1 MSPISPFEE
10 NLPKNQANYSPLT
23 PLSFLT
29 RTAEVF
35 PDRTAVIHGEIKR
48 NWREPLKRCTRLAS
62 ALKKKGV
69 VQGTTVSVMA
79 PNDPELLEA
88 HFGIL
93 MTGGVLNALN
103 IRLEAE
109 TLAFILAHGESQVL
123 ITDLDFLQS
132 SKKSCNYWK
141 ILLW

>member
-1 MSPISPFEE
+1 MSQISPFEE

-35 PDRTAVIHGEIKR
+35 PERTAVIHDEIKR
-48 NWREPLKRCTRLAS
+48 SWREPLKRCSRLAS
-62 ALKKKGV
+62 ALKKIGV

-79 PNDPELLEA
+79 PNGPELLEA
-88 HFGIL
+88 HCGVL

-109 TLAFILAHGESQVL
+109 TLADILEHGECKGL
-123 ITDLDFLQS
+123 ITDL
-132 SKKSCNYWK
+132 
-141 ILLW
+141 

>member
-1 MSPISPFEE
+1 MSPINPFEE

-35 PDRTAVIHGEIKR
+35 PERAAVIHGEIKR
-48 NWREPLKRCTRLAS
+48 SWRETLKRCTRLAS

-79 PNDPELLEA
+79 PNVPELLEA
-88 HFGIL
+88 HFGVL

-109 TLAFILAHGESQVL
+109 T
-123 ITDLDFLQS
+123 
-132 SKKSCNYWK
+132 
-141 ILLW
+141 

>member
-35 PDRTAVIHGEIKR
+35 PERTAVIHGEIKR
-48 NWREPLKRCTRLAS
+48 NWRETLKRCFRLAS

-69 VQGTTVSVMA
+69 VQGTTVSVIA
-79 PNDPELLEA
+79 PNIPESVSYTHLTKQTKM
-88 HFGIL
+88 I
-93 MTGGVLNALN
+93 
-103 IRLEAE
+103 
-109 TLAFILAHGESQVL
+109 QY
-123 ITDLDFLQS
+123 ITVDAV
-132 SKKSCNYWK
+132 
-141 ILLW
+141 

>member
-1 MSPISPFEE
+1 MFPISPFEE
-10 NLPKNQANYSPLT
+10 NLPRNQANYSPLT

-35 PDRTAVIHGEIKR
+35 PERTAVIHGEIKR
-48 NWREPLKRCTRLAS
+48 SWRETLKRCIRLAS

-79 PNDPELLEA
+79 PNVPELLEA
-88 HFGIL
+88 HFGVL

-109 TLAFILAHGESQVL
+109 TLAYILEHGISWEMNGRRSV
-123 ITDLDFLQS
+123 
-132 SKKSCNYWK
+132 
-141 ILLW
+141 